1 MIFVN
6 AGPAIRA
13 LRQTAG
19 DLNERNFSKAVSR
32 SLNEAI
38 LQGRTTARRQVK
50 EIYNI
55 PQKNLTG
62 INIDKAKSNS
72 LVAKL
77 FASASPIPMDA
88 FSPVYITA
96 GKSISVTKKG
106 LQKIKGVRNKVAGG
120 GVSIEVLKGKR
131 ETVPY
136 AFMIAGAKPRVFA
149 RGEYRKGGEFGFVRR
164 NKRVNS
170 EGNDIPIKPLL
181 SVTVHA
187 AVVNKVA
194 LKEIE
199 AKVDQVFPAVLARNI
214 AFLMKAPGT

>member
-1 MIFVN
+1 MIYVN
-6 AGPAIRA
+6 AGPAIQA
-13 LRQTAG
+13 LKQTAA
-19 DLNERNFSKAVSR
+19 DLDQRNFTKAVSR
-32 SLNEAI
+32 ALNETI
-38 LQGRTTARRQVK
+38 LQGRTTARRKVK
-50 EIYNI
+50 DIYNI

-88 FSPVYITA
+88 FSPVYITQ
-96 GKSISVTKKG
+96 GKSISVTRKG
-106 LQKIKGVRNKVAGG
+106 LQKVKGTKSKVVGG
-120 GVSIEVLKGKR
+120 GVSIEVLKGNR

-136 AFMIAGAKPRVFA
+136 AFMVAGAKPRVFA
-149 RGEYRKGGEFGFVRR
+149 RGEYRQGGQFGFVRR

-199 AKVDQVFPAVLARNI
+199 TKVNDVFPAIMARNI
-214 AFLMKAPGT
+214 AFLLKAPGT